1 MRILSPMVPTGGGC
15 VAIDIP
21 TEWIWAHPLPIAWPR
36 GLDPDPP
43 SGSAHPAFEPA
54 PKLHQLAVVPG
65 ELRQCFWADDSHVA
79 AGVAAK
85 PDVVAFDHG
94 VAKGF
99 WRPVTEFG
107 REPGERDA
115 CFGRL
120 DP

>member
-65 ELRQCFWADDSHVA
+65 ELCQHFWADHSHMA
-79 AGVAAK
+79 AGVAAE

-94 VAKGF
+94 VPKRHR
-99 WRPVTEFG
+99 RPVTEFG
-107 REPGERDA
+107 RKLSERDVPFWA
-115 CFGRL
+115 S
-120 DP
+120 